1 MLTGV
6 SLWLKSTWSLDGQ
19 SHYAYSLDGK
29 TYTSFGDSYQLQWG
43 SYRGDRIGIYSYNN
57 QADAGYVDVDSFHY
71 DCSGPQNRKK

>member
-1 MLTGV
+1 
-6 SLWLKSTWSLDGQ
+6 
-19 SHYAYSLDGK
+19 
-29 TYTSFGDSYQLQWG
+29 LQWG